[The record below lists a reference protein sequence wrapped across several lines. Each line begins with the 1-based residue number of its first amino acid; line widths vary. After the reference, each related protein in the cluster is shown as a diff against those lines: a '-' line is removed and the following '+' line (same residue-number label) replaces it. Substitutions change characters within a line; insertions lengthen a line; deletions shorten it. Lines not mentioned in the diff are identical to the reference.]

1 MVNTLILRLNSI
13 IPLLNINFNIAISGK
28 QLLFENIIE
37 IMAKLGFAK
46 TINWVWKPIENCP
59 TS

>member
-46 TINWVWKPIENCP
+46 TIN
-59 TS
+59 